1 MSFLVNAVGSIFSS
15 GAKKKASKQA
25 QAAYNDAQEKAIQQ
39 AKDTQAAQQARL
51 APYSDAG
58 RVGLDKLKSGIESG
72 YYTKPFSLDDFHAD
86 PGYEFRK
93 EEGLRALDRTLNA
106 RGSLFSGAQIRG
118 AQDYGQNIASEEY
131 GNAYNRYNSD
141 INNDYTRTASLAN
154 LGLTADTGIADTLG
168 TEGSNIR
175 SSLID
180 IGGNNS
186 GAIRERGAINADLIK
201 GIANDFIGQ
210 SSGSTSSTASGAPGT
225 GSNDILG
232 SLKALLAGNS
242 GTSGVAS
249 TMAGASGVG
258 TSLSSLAR
266 IFAK

>member
-1 MSFLVNAVGSIFSS
+1 MGFLVNAVGSIFSS

-25 QAAYNDAQEKAIQQ
+25 QAEYNAAQEKAIQE

-58 RVGLDKLKSGIESG
+58 RVGLDKLKNGISSG
-72 YYTKPFSLDDFHAD
+72 YYTKPFSEADFHVD

-93 EEGLRALDRTLNA
+93 EEGLRALDRTLA
-106 RGSLFSGAQIRG
+106 SRGSVFSGAQLRG

-131 GNAYNRYNSD
+131 GNAYNRYNTD

-154 LGLTADTGIADTLG
+154 LGLTADSGIADTLG
-168 TEGSNIR
+168 TEGSNVR

-186 GAIRERGAINADLIK
+186 SAIRERGAINADLIK
-201 GIANDFIGQ
+201 GISNDLTGQ
-210 SSGSTSSTASGAPGT
+210 MSTASGTSGT
-225 GSNDILG
+225 GSNDILQ
-232 SLKALLAGNS
+232 SLKSLLGMGGSTA
-242 GTSGVAS
+242 GVAS
-249 TMAGASGVG
+249 GASSAG
-258 TSLSSLAR
+258 TSLASLAR